1 MKRPLVIIALSA
13 LVLITV
19 IWLLAGGEKQ
29 MNDPLLRTSDPVLG
43 VEEPSMTL
51 FVFGNPVCEGCVS
64 AFRAAETF
72 TELHAE
78 DVRFIPKD
86 FRSTSLHD
94 DSLPALY
101 AAECARQQG
110 SYFPYMNE
118 LLMRPAP
125 YTSEVLLA
133 VADELDLN
141 TSRLERC
148 MKAESTIAEI
158 DADQA
163 LAESLS
169 LTAAPAV
176 LIGEDRYIGTKT
188 ESEWLSIFESHLP

>member
-1 MKRPLVIIALSA
+1 MKRPLVVIALFA

-19 IWLLAGGEKQ
+19 IWLLASSGTQDQNGLIES
-29 MNDPLLRTSDPVLG
+29 TDPVLG
-43 VEEPSMTL
+43 SEEPQMTL

-78 DVRFIPKD
+78 DVRFIPKN

-125 YTSEVLLA
+125 YSSEILLSI
-133 VADELDLN
+133 ADDLELN
-141 TSRLERC
+141 TGRFDRC
-148 MKAESTIAEI
+148 MKSESTMNAIES
-158 DADQA
+158 DQE

-176 LIGEDRYIGTKT
+176 LIGDNRYIGTKT
-188 ESEWLSIFESHLP
+188 ESEWLSIFESYLP